1 MNTFETT
8 VAAFLS
14 DRRAQGE
21 GWTSISE
28 IREVVK
34 PKSGTKLSM
43 SLATYVRLVPGVEV
57 RGGWALGQPFQV
69 RMKEVPS

>member
-1 MNTFETT
+1 VSTFESK
-8 VAAFLS
+8 VIEFLTE
-14 DRRAQGE
+14 RRTQGD
-21 GWTSISE
+21 GWTPVRD
-28 IREVVK
+28 IRAVVK

-57 RGGWALGQPFQV
+57 RGGRALGQPFQV